1 MRAVPVAEPTE
12 RASRRAG
19 RTGGPP
25 WHAHRR
31 SRAASLGLVVLA
43 LMNAVPVASSAQG
56 RVERS
61 SGVTFASAEVGTSG
75 GSPAGPL
82 GTPAR
87 SAAEAPVPRQAAHV
101 GGGSRV
107 ASALASGMPGTQPVT
122 GSPWWTPLASA
133 ALPGAGQAVLKQD
146 RFVAYM
152 AVEGYF
158 WLRFYADRREGLR
171 QRNAYR
177 ELANDVARAGF
188 SSEKPVGNFE
198 YYERMEHF
206 IESGVFD
213 AVPGGSIQP
222 ETDTST
228 FNGSIWLLARRTYWS
243 DPDVPPPAGS
253 EAYLRAEALYR
264 DRAVLPAYRWS
275 WRDAQLEQDLYRR
288 TISQSNEAFRRAV
301 QDLGVVLANHV
312 LSTVDAYVAVRLQRS
327 ATPERGYGL
336 TLTVPWE
343 PTGH

>member
-1 MRAVPVAEPTE
+1 MRLATVGPFPVQVGAPSSPRRSARRLPSRPGGFPLALAVLLVVSMPGVSSAQIGDE
-12 RASRRAG
+12 RASGVRF
-19 RTGGPP
+19 
-25 WHAHRR
+25 
-31 SRAASLGLVVLA
+31 SAAS
-43 LMNAVPVASSAQG
+43 VANEG
-56 RVERS
+56 
-61 SGVTFASAEVGTSG
+61 
-75 GSPAGPL
+75 
-82 GTPAR
+82 AR
-87 SAAEAPVPRQAAHV
+87 P
-101 GGGSRV
+101 
-107 ASALASGMPGTQPVT
+107 ALASGVPATQVPA

-133 ALPGAGQAVLKQD
+133 ALPGAGQVVLKQD

-171 QRNAYR
+171 QRDAYR
-177 ELANDVARAGF
+177 KLANDVARAGF
-188 SSEKPVGNFE
+188 STEKPVGNFE
-198 YYERMEHF
+198 YYERMEHY

-222 ETDTST
+222 ETDTTT
-228 FNGSIWLLARRTYWS
+228 FNGSIWLLARRTYWT

-253 EAYLRAEALYR
+253 PAYLRAEALYR
-264 DRAVLPAYRWS
+264 DRAVLPAFRWS

-312 LSTVDAYVAVRLQRS
+312 LSTVDAYVAVRLQRA
-327 ATPERGYGL
+327 ATPGRDYGL
-336 TLTVPWE
+336 TVTVPWE

>member
-1 MRAVPVAEPTE
+1 MPVRAL
-12 RASRRAG
+12 
-19 RTGGPP
+19 
-25 WHAHRR
+25 
-31 SRAASLGLVVLA
+31 SRAIGPSWRGGALHSTASLAAALLLLA
-43 LMNAVPVASSAQG
+43 TTPCASQAQS
-56 RVERS
+56 RAERS
-61 SGVTFASAEVGTSG
+61 SGVTFSTAGVGVGADELAVVTA
-75 GSPAGPL
+75 PAGA
-82 GTPAR
+82 GAAAPA
-87 SAAEAPVPRQAAHV
+87 APAPAGAGAVESPRQAGMTV
-101 GGGSRV
+101 PGSATIRF
-107 ASALASGMPGTQPVT
+107 ASGSSATQAA

-171 QRNAYR
+171 QRSAYR
-177 ELANDVARAGF
+177 QLANDVARAGF
-188 SSEKPVGNFE
+188 STEKPVGNFE

-206 IESGVFD
+206 VESGVFD

-222 ETDTST
+222 ETDTTT
-228 FNGSIWLLARRTYWS
+228 FNGSIWLLARRTYWT
-243 DPDVPPPAGS
+243 DPEVPPAAGS

-264 DRAVLPAYRWS
+264 DRAVLPAFRWS

-312 LSTVDAYVAVRLQRS
+312 LSTVDAYVAVRLERT
-327 ATPERGYGL
+327 ATPERDFGL
-336 TLTVPWE
+336 SVTVPWE
-343 PTGH
+343 PTRR